1 MSQVINN
8 LLSNAIKFTPEG
20 GSIFLL
26 AKKNSIT
33 RRPLGKE
40 NLQLTIKDTGIGVPQ
55 DKLDKI
61 FNKYEQAELKIE
73 KMVQAR
79 VLPSAKIFA
88 NFITEL
94 SR

>member
-1 MSQVINN
+1 MPSN
-8 LLSNAIKFTPEG
+8 LLQKAVAFFSSQRKIQSLVA
-20 GSIFLL
+20 
-26 AKKNSIT
+26 
-33 RRPLGKE
+33 PLGKE